1 MKYKVGDYVRVKE
14 DLELGKQYGN
24 DKFVS
29 SMSGYRGK
37 VYQISNV
44 FPEKGVYLLKDFHYD
59 VVLRD
64 NAYWNWK
71 FTDEMLEPIDFKY
84 KVGDIVG
91 VKENLVPFTQYGN
104 VIFVDDMEKYC
115 GNTFIVRECENRL
128 GRKVYYLRHI
138 NGQELSDYY
147 FSEEMLET
155 VDNKTK
161 HVNVLQGDVPIKTI
175 IGNNNTIV
183 TMLKDNGGK
192 VIARGKAK
200 CMAEDTFNLPF
211 GVLLSMLRCFKH
223 YGKYLNAEQY
233 GLIANEVIDA
243 FDYENEYKLVFEDAP
258 EKEYTM
264 DFKEEPTE
272 NSCDK

>member
-29 SMSGYRGK
+29 SMGGYRGK

-44 FPEKGVYLLKDFHYD
+44 FPEKGVYFLKDFHYD

-64 NAYWNWK
+64 CAYFYWK

-91 VKENLVPFTQYGN
+91 VKENLVPNTIYGDS
-104 VIFVDDMEKYC
+104 VFVDGMKKYC
-115 GNTFIVRECENRL
+115 GNKFVIRECNNRM
-128 GRKVYYLRHI
+128 GQKVYYLKHI
-138 NGQELSDYY
+138 CDSVEIVYN
-147 FSEEMLET
+147 FSEEMLEPD
-155 VDNKTK
+155 DNKTK

-183 TMLKDNGGK
+183 TMLKDNDGK

-211 GVLLSMLRCFKH
+211 GVLLSMIRCFKH

-233 GLIANEVIDA
+233 GLLVNEVIDA
-243 FDYENEYKLVFEDAP
+243 FDYKNEYKFLFSDSDSEI
-258 EKEYTM
+258 
-264 DFKEEPTE
+264 
-272 NSCDK
+272 

>member
-29 SMSGYRGK
+29 PMSGYRGK

-44 FPEKGVYLLKDFHYD
+44 FPEKGVYFLKDFHYD
-59 VVLRD
+59 IVLRD
-64 NAYWNWK
+64 CAYFYWK
-71 FTDEMLEPIDFKY
+71 FTD
-84 KVGDIVG
+84 
-91 VKENLVPFTQYGN
+91 
-104 VIFVDDMEKYC
+104 
-115 GNTFIVRECENRL
+115 
-128 GRKVYYLRHI
+128 
-138 NGQELSDYY
+138 
-147 FSEEMLET
+147 EMLET

-211 GVLLSMLRCFKH
+211 GVLLSMIRCFKH

-233 GLIANEVIDA
+233 GLIVNEVIDA
-243 FDYENEYKLVFEDAP
+243 FDYKNEYKFLFEDAP
-258 EKEYTM
+258 EKEYKM

-272 NSCDK
+272 NSCDKENYEKLKSYILKGFADFCDLLFSDSDSEI